1 MSTLLPASSTPRWS
15 VGRLTT
21 VARTRIA
28 HWSHVAVPLE
38 TTIASL

>member
-1 MSTLLPASSTPRWS
+1 LLPASSTPRS
-15 VGRLTT
+15 AVGRLTT

-28 HWSHVAVPLE
+28 HCSQVAVPLD